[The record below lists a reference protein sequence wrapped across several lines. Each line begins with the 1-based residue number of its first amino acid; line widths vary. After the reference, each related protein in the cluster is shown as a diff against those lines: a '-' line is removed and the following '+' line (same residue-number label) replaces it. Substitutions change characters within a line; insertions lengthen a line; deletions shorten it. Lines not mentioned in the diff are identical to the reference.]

1 MANSWVLE
9 GVPLAPRPRSDIHRE
24 RTVRYDGG
32 ETLGSPGPDPVKR
45 LYVREAGV
53 NRPVG

>member
-1 MANSWVLE
+1 M
-9 GVPLAPRPRSDIHRE
+9 
-24 RTVRYDGG
+24 TGG
-32 ETLGSPGPDPVKR
+32 ETLGSPGPDPPVKR